1 MVVTA
6 SSEVSRRLVVEE
18 EVPQVL
24 QLVLRGKTGVAAAA
38 LATLQACL
46 GLQVQERRD
55 KEIMEGP
62 GVPVLTTI
70 LLEVVEVQALQAR
83 PPQSRNQGQVAQA

>member
-1 MVVTA
+1 MVGTA

-38 LATLQACL
+38 LASMMVGL

-55 KEIMEGP
+55 KEIMEGR
-62 GVPVLTTI
+62 GVLSAII
-70 LLEVVEVQALQAR
+70 LVEVVEVQALQAR

>member
-1 MVVTA
+1 MVGTA

-38 LATLQACL
+38 LATMQVCL

-55 KEIMEGP
+55 KEIMEGQ
-62 GVPVLTTI
+62 GVLTTI
-70 LLEVVEVQALQAR
+70 LVEVVEVQALQAR

>member
-1 MVVTA
+1 MVGTA

-24 QLVLRGKTGVAAAA
+24 QLVLRGKTGGAAAA
-38 LATLQACL
+38 LATMKVRL

>member
-1 MVVTA
+1 MVGTA
-6 SSEVSRRLVVEE
+6 SSEASRRLVVE
-18 EVPQVL
+18 VDVL
-24 QLVLRGKTGVAAAA
+24 QLVPLVLRGKTGVAAAA
-38 LATLQACL
+38 LATISVSW

>member
-1 MVVTA
+1 MVRTA

-38 LATLQACL
+38 LATIVVSL
-46 GLQVQERRD
+46 GLQVQERRA
-55 KEIMEGP
+55 KEMMEGR
-62 GVPVLTTI
+62 GVLMDTI
-70 LLEVVEVQALQAR
+70 LVEVVEAQALQAR

>member
-1 MVVTA
+1 MVRTS

-38 LATLQACL
+38 LASMQVCL

-62 GVPVLTTI
+62 GVLTTTI

-83 PPQSRNQGQVAQA
+83 PPQSRNQGQVVQA

>member
-1 MVVTA
+1 MVGTA
-6 SSEVSRRLVVEE
+6 SSEASRRLVVEV

-38 LATLQACL
+38 LASMMVGL
-46 GLQVQERRD
+46 GLQVQERRV
-55 KEIMEGP
+55 KEIMEGRW
-62 GVPVLTTI
+62 VLTDTI
-70 LLEVVEVQALQAR
+70 ILVEVVEVQALQAR

>member
-1 MVVTA
+1 MVGTA
-6 SSEVSRRLVVEE
+6 SSAVSRRLVVEE

-38 LATLQACL
+38 LATMKVCL
-46 GLQVQERRD
+46 GLQVQERRA
-55 KEIMEGP
+55 KEIMEGR
-62 GVPVLTTI
+62 GVLTTTI
-70 LLEVVEVQALQAR
+70 LVEVVEVQALQAR

>member
-1 MVVTA
+1 MVGTA

-38 LATLQACL
+38 LATSQVCL

-55 KEIMEGP
+55 KEIMEGR
-62 GVPVLTTI
+62 GVLTTTI